1 MVNNLQD
8 ALVLVTGAGSG
19 IGRATALAFAA
30 EGARVMA
37 ADINLA
43 SAEKTAADC
52 SERAG
57 GAEPL
62 LLDVADWDAV
72 VDVAEKVRAD
82 HGALDVL
89 VNNAGVGMSG
99 RLTDMSVED
108 WRWIRSIN
116 LDGVVHGCRAFGP
129 AMVERGAGHVV
140 NVSSGLGYTQTGTEI
155 AYCTTKAAV
164 LAFSRCLQ
172 ADWSSRGVG
181 VSAICP
187 GVINTPILGASR
199 FLGTQD
205 SATTRRRAEWIFGKG
220 HKPES
225 VAQAIV
231 GAVLRNRPVVAV
243 GWEAKLGWAAHR
255 LLPVAV
261 QQRLARQGL
270 G

>member
-30 EGARVMA
+30 EGARVLA

-43 SAEKTAADC
+43 SAEKTAAACAERGVD
-52 SERAG
+52 SEAI
-57 GAEPL
+57 A
-62 LLDVADWDAV
+62 LDVADWDAV

-82 HGALDVL
+82 HGGLDVL

-99 RLTDMSVED
+99 RLTDMSIED

-129 AMVERGAGHVV
+129 AMLERGAGHVV
-140 NVSSGLGYTQTGTEI
+140 NVSSGLGYTQTATEA

-172 ADWSSRGVG
+172 ADWAGRGVG

-205 SATTRRRAEWIFGKG
+205 NTKTRRRAEWVFGKG
-220 HKPES
+220 HKPEA
-225 VAQAIV
+225 VAQAIL
-231 GAVLRNRPVVAV
+231 GAVERNRAVVAV
-243 GWEAKLGWAAHR
+243 GWEAKLGWAANR
-255 LLPVAV
+255 LLPVAA